1 MFNLNVA
8 VIDDDATQREL
19 LSGFFR
25 KLGCTVYT
33 CASGE
38 NCLSIIERQYLDVVL
53 TDFRMPGMS
62 GLDVLKKVKAVNP
75 EIQVIILTAFGT
87 IEDVVTAMRQGA
99 WDYLSKPVDLDEL
112 ELKLR
117 KIAEHNVLVRENQL
131 LKSRIAEV
139 ELPTEII
146 YKSAAMAEVLNI
158 VARVSDSQA
167 AVLIHGESGTGKEL
181 IARAIHQASARR
193 NKPFVAIN
201 CAAIPETLFESEI
214 FGHEKGAFTGATE
227 RNRGRLEAAEGGTLF
242 LDEVADIPLNFQV
255 KLLRVL
261 QDKEYQRLGSAQTL
275 RADVRIVS
283 ATNKNIQQLIDEGKF
298 RTDLFFRLNVI
309 PLQIPPL
316 RERREDIVP
325 LVKHFI
331 TKHAR
336 LNNRPIENISA
347 EGMNLLMRYDYPGN
361 VRELEN
367 IIERAVILARE
378 TTLTTTDLP
387 LQTNSQPAVS
397 LSRSLNEQ
405 VEELE
410 RELIRKA
417 LQQTGNVQTRAAE
430 LLGLSE
436 RVLRYKIDKYKLG

>member
-25 KLGCTVYT
+25 KLGCTVYA

-38 NCLSIIERQYLDVVL
+38 NCLATIEKQYLDVVL
-53 TDFRMPGMS
+53 TDLRMPGMS
-62 GLDVLKKVKAVNP
+62 GLEVLSKVKALNP
-75 EIQVIILTAFGT
+75 EIQVIIMTAFGT
-87 IEDVVTAMRQGA
+87 IEDAVTAMRQGA

-117 KIAEHNVLVRENQL
+117 KIAEHNALVRENQL
-131 LKSRIAEV
+131 LKSRIAEA

-146 YKSAAMAEVLNI
+146 FKSTAMAEVLNI

-214 FGHEKGAFTGATE
+214 FGYEKGAFTGATE
-227 RNRGRLEAAEGGTLF
+227 RNRGRLEVAEGGTLF

-261 QDKEYQRLGSAQTL
+261 QDKEYQRLGSAHTL

-298 RTDLFFRLNVI
+298 RADLFFRLNVI
-309 PLQIPPL
+309 PLLIPPL

-325 LVKHFI
+325 LVQHFI
-331 TKHAR
+331 AKHAR
-336 LNNRPIENISA
+336 LNNRPIENVSA

-378 TTLTTTDLP
+378 TTLTTADLP
-387 LQTNSQPAVS
+387 LQPVAQSPVS

-436 RVLRYKIDKYKLG
+436 RVLRYKIDKYKLA

>member
-1 MFNLNVA
+1 MFNLSVA
-8 VIDDDATQREL
+8 VIDDEATQREL
-19 LSGFFR
+19 LGGFFR
-25 KLGCTVYT
+25 KLGCTVYA

-38 NCLSIIERQYLDVVL
+38 HCLSVIEKQYLDVVL

-62 GLDVLKKVKAVNP
+62 GLEILNRVKAINP
-75 EIQVIILTAFGT
+75 EIQVIIMTAFGT
-87 IEDVVTAMRQGA
+87 IEDAVTAMHQGA
-99 WDYLSKPVDLDEL
+99 WDYLTKPVDLDEL
-112 ELKLR
+112 EIKLR
-117 KIAEHNVLVRENQL
+117 KIADHNALVRENHL
-131 LKSRIAEV
+131 LKSRIAET
-139 ELPTEII
+139 ELKTEII
-146 YKSAAMAEVLNI
+146 FKSPSMAEMLNI

-167 AVLIHGESGTGKEL
+167 AVLIRGESGTGKEL

-214 FGHEKGAFTGATE
+214 FGHEKGAFTGAAE
-227 RNRGRLEAAEGGTLF
+227 RSRGRLETAEGGTLF

-261 QDKEYQRLGSAQTL
+261 QDKEYQRLGSSQTL
-275 RADVRIVS
+275 RADVRVVS
-283 ATNKNIQQLIDEGKF
+283 ATNKNIQLMTEEGKF
-298 RTDLFFRLNVI
+298 RADLFFRLNVI

-325 LVKHFI
+325 LVQHFI
-331 TKHAR
+331 TKHTR
-336 LNNRPIENISA
+336 LNNRPIEGVSA

-387 LQTNSQPAVS
+387 LQANSQTAVS
-397 LSRSLNEQ
+397 LSRSLNDQ

-436 RVLRYKIDKYKLG
+436 RVLRYKIDKYKIG

>member
-8 VIDDDATQREL
+8 IIDDDATQREL

-25 KLGCTVYT
+25 KLGCTVYA

-38 NCLSIIERQYLDVVL
+38 NCLSTIEKQYLDVVL

-87 IEDVVTAMRQGA
+87 IEDAVTAMRQGA
-99 WDYLSKPVDLDEL
+99 WDYLSKPIDLDEL

-117 KIAEHNVLVRENQL
+117 KIAEHNALVRENQL
-131 LKSRIAEV
+131 LKTRIAEA

-146 YKSAAMAEVLNI
+146 FKSTAMAEVLNI

-227 RNRGRLEAAEGGTLF
+227 RNRGRLEFAEGGTLF
-242 LDEVADIPLNFQV
+242 LDEVADIPLSFQV

-275 RADVRIVS
+275 RADIRIVS
-283 ATNKNIQQLIDEGKF
+283 ATNKNIQQMIDEGKF
-298 RTDLFFRLNVI
+298 RADLFFRLNVI

-316 RERREDIVP
+316 RERREDIIP
-325 LVKHFI
+325 LVQHFI

-336 LNNRPIENISA
+336 LNNRPIENVSA

-387 LQTNSQPAVS
+387 LQANSQPAVS

-405 VEELE
+405 VGELE

-436 RVLRYKIDKYKLG
+436 RVLRYKIDKYKPA